1 MRKSDLVAVFGT
13 LQAIG
18 DLFAPI
24 NGGVPL
30 TRGAISQWDEEIPE
44 LREYQLRELLPD
56 IGERIAKA
64 REPAAATEAGQA
76 AA

>member
-30 TRGAISQWDEEIPE
+30 TRGAISQWGEEIPE
-44 LREYQLRELLPD
+44 LREYQLRELIPD
-56 IGERIAKA
+56 IDERIERARAEQAKSQ
-64 REPAAATEAGQA
+64 QA